1 MPTPINTF
9 EVIDGKRHRLLDS
22 YTWEGRGSAVS
33 MSEKDRNTVK
43 QLVRRFQS
51 MGYTVRR
58 KSWVR
63 PMRGGNITTTY
74 FYGRKGK

>member
-22 YTWEGRGSAVS
+22 YTWESRGSGVS
-33 MSEKDRNTVK
+33 MSEKDRNTVN

-58 KSWVR
+58 KSWVT
-63 PMRGGNITTTY
+63 PMRGGNITTTH